1 MQSLVDYKMMREINK
16 DLEKSVSYMK
26 GHPERAEKSK
36 GGRRSINLI
45 ENVQWLIENNVLKA
59 EVI

>member
-1 MQSLVDYKMMREINK
+1 MQSLVDDKMMREINK

-26 GHPERAEKSK
+26 GHPERAENPR
-36 GGRRSINLI
+36 GRRSINLI